1 MFLKFLLAAFVSA
14 ITYIDATAV
23 GQTMISRPIVSAP
36 IIGLIFGDLQ
46 TGILVG
52 VLLELLW
59 IGTLP
64 IGATVPPESTFAA
77 VNTVAIAVLTGFTD
91 ISSLVLIFILLIPF
105 VYLASFLEDK
115 IRSKNNRL
123 TIMAEKVI
131 EEGRLDKLVLLH
143 FLGLSRFFIKTFV
156 ISLIAV
162 LIGYYSIPPIHQALP
177 QSLYNTL
184 QIGGKILPILGV
196 AVVID
201 LLINKRNWYF
211 LFLGFLL
218 GLFKINLWIL
228 VIISLI
234 VIFYLLYKKEGRF

>member
-1 MFLKFLLAAFVSA
+1 LFLKFFLAAFVSA

-201 LLINKRNWYF
+201 LLINKRNWFF

-218 GLFKINLWIL
+218 GLLKINLWIL